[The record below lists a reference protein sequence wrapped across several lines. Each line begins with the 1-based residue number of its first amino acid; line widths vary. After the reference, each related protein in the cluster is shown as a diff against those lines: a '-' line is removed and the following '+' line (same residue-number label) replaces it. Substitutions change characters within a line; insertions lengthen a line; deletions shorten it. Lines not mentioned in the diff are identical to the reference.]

1 MTTMIVTNQTAN
13 PQHPEP
19 VAATSTT
26 STRPVTYALGAV
38 GVVAVC
44 VLVASF
50 VIPHPAFPPP
60 VTPPTPVEGLTVFAI
75 FFVGAQ
81 ALERLLE
88 PLALALNLGAAE
100 KSTAQEEA
108 KTVQQLADNPQVTD
122 IAAQLTRAVEAKAV
136 DQKKTAERTILFWG
150 IATGLAA
157 LASGLFG
164 FYFFSTVGIAVPA
177 VWMEI
182 LGTALIIGSGTK
194 PLHDLISMIEK
205 KKEAAAMAAIG

>member
-1 MTTMIVTNQTAN
+1 MTTMTVLNRTQHRQRPDPVTATS
-13 PQHPEP
+13 
-19 VAATSTT
+19 ATSTG
-26 STRPVTYALGAV
+26 PIAYALIAA
-38 GVVAVC
+38 GVVAAC
-44 VLVASF
+44 VLFASF
-50 VIPHPAFPPP
+50 VVQHPPFPPP
-60 VTPPTPVEGLTVFAI
+60 KSPPVVEGLTIFAV

-88 PLALALNLGAAE
+88 PLALALNLGAVE
-100 KSTAQEEA
+100 KSTAREEA
-108 KTVQQLADNPQVTD
+108 KTVQQLADNPLVTD
-122 IAAQLTRAVEAKAV
+122 ITEQLTRAVEAKAV
-136 DQKKTAERTILFWG
+136 DQKKTAERTILYWG

-164 FYFFSTVGIAVPA
+164 FYFLSTVGIAVPA

-205 KKEAAAMAAIG
+205 KKEAAAIAAIG